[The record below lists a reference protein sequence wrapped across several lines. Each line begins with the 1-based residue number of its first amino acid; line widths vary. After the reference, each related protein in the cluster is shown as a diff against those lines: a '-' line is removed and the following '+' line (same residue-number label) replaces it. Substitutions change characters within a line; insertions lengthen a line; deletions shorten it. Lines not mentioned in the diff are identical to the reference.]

1 MFLTSNAKRSTRK
14 LGMKGENAA
23 VKHLEYCGM
32 TILARNFR
40 CKPGELDIVALDGNE
55 LVFVEVKSLRFRPG
69 FTPAANL
76 SMHQRRRNRNAAKL
90 YYKLIGSPPLVSR
103 FDLVEVIF
111 RNNILISLLRT
122 ENYLLPLPPG
132 NVG

>member
-1 MFLTSNAKRSTRK
+1 MRLSERAQKSTRR
-14 LGMKGENAA
+14 LGIKGENAA

-40 CKPGELDIVALDGNE
+40 CRPGELDIVALDGNE
-55 LVFVEVKSLRFRPG
+55 LVFVEVKSLRYRPS
-69 FTPAANL
+69 FAPAVNL
-76 SMHQRRRNRNAAKL
+76 SMHQRKRNRNAAKL

-111 RNNILISLLRT
+111 YRNILISLRRT

-132 NVG
+132 GK